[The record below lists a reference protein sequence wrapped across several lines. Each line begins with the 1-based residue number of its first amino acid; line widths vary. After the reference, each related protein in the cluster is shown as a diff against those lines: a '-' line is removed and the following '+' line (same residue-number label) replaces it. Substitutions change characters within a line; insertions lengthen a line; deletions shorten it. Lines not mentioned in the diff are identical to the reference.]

1 MKISIGTIC
10 EIKNSNIKVMVIG
23 YNKKVSQTLEHT
35 FEYVGCLYPEG
46 YTSVEKLCFFDGV
59 HIEKVIF
66 RGYDENREN
75 TLPNVKESEKDTDV
89 EKTLY
94 TFDKNGVLLSIKS
107 NNSEK
112 SNYSEKSKSIQNQV
126 QNITLENI
134 DISNIE

>member
-23 YNKKVSQTLEHT
+23 CNKKVSQTLEHT

-66 RGYDENREN
+66 RGYDENREKILMLKKHYIHLIKMVFN
-75 TLPNVKESEKDTDV
+75 CRLNLIIVKKA
-89 EKTLY
+89 
-94 TFDKNGVLLSIKS
+94 I
-107 NNSEK
+107 
-112 SNYSEKSKSIQNQV
+112 I
-126 QNITLENI
+126 
-134 DISNIE
+134 